1 MPFLASRADLEAW
14 LNRAGHA
21 FFVDEPT
28 LRLPVELADG
38 ESTTVEILWNGAKG
52 IEVFVPL
59 SVTVEPERERAVDL
73 ALAELNVK
81 LLDAGLRRSGPGVV
95 AGHIAFPG
103 QDGTIAAEVIERAM
117 AACREAAAFGG
128 PRLAA
133 VIEGR

>member
-1 MPFLASRADLEAW
+1 VTWLSSRADLEAW
-14 LNRAGHA
+14 LNRTGHS

-38 ESTTVEILWNGAKG
+38 ESTTVELLWNGAKG

-59 SVTVEPERERAVDL
+59 SVTVAPDQERAVDL
-73 ALAELNVK
+73 ALAELN
-81 LLDAGLRRSGPGVV
+81 LGRLDAGLRRSGPGVV
-95 AGHIAFPG
+95 AGHMAFPG

-117 AACREAAAFGG
+117 AACREAAALGG

-133 VIEGR
+133 VLEGR